1 MVEITRV
8 KFSRSRFGGLE
19 GLEDSDEGQDDSQLM
34 RAGEREVC
42 RVSLA
47 ARVCAC
53 WRSKNW
59 EVGGLAKGPSTF
71 GQVPRPGLMRL
82 VAWNASAANVGTR
95 PGSRASSAT
104 AAL

>member
-1 MVEITRV
+1 
-8 KFSRSRFGGLE
+8 
-19 GLEDSDEGQDDSQLM
+19 M
-34 RAGEREVC
+34 RAGGHWQEVC

-59 EVGGLAKGPSTF
+59 AWAVGGLAKGPRTF

-95 PGSRASSAT
+95 PGSRASAAT
-104 AAL
+104 AVL